1 MIEHISDTARWV
13 AYYRAMETDR
23 PDAIFRDPFAR
34 RLAGTKGEAIVDSL
48 RNARRTAWAMI
59 VRTAIFDELILDRIQ
74 HRGATLVLNLACGLD
89 TRAYRL
95 PLPAE
100 LRWIDVDLPGILDY
114 KTSALASESP
124 RCRYEAVAADL
135 NDPVARDDLFT
146 RIGAADPRVLVVTE
160 GLLVYLTPEQVLGLA
175 RALHDRPSFHW
186 WLIDLASPRLL
197 KLLKRSWG
205 AQLDQ
210 GNAPFKFGPAE
221 GTAFFNATGWR
232 EEIFRSAIDE
242 ARRLHREMSMMWLWR
257 ALGRLSSR
265 QEREEVRRMSGF
277 VLLER
282 IEGSSG
288 TV

>member
-34 RLAGTKGEAIVDSL
+34 RLAGTEGEAIVDSL
-48 RNARRTAWAMI
+48 RNGRGSAWAMI
-59 VRTAIFDELILDRIQ
+59 VRTAIFDELILERIQ

-95 PLPAE
+95 PLPAD
-100 LRWIDVDLPGILDY
+100 LRWIDVDLPGILAY
-114 KTSALASESP
+114 KASALQGETP
-124 RCRYEAVAADL
+124 RCRYEAMAADL
-135 NDPVARDDLFT
+135 TDARARDDLFT
-146 RIGAADPRVLVVTE
+146 RIGAADPRVLVVAE
-160 GLLVYLTPEQVLGLA
+160 GLLIYLTPEQVAGLA
-175 RALHDRPSFHW
+175 RALHDRPSFLW

-205 AQLDQ
+205 THLEQ

-221 GTAFFNATGWR
+221 GTTFFLATGWR
-232 EEIFRSAIDE
+232 EEIFRSSLDE

-265 QEREEVRRMSGF
+265 REREEVRRMSGI

-282 IEGSSG
+282 VEGSSG
-288 TV
+288 SV